1 MRALGGLS
9 VYPYMALRG
18 RQAAGSPDS
27 KRTDFRAVAHESGRS
42 ETTISVDRTDS
53 PNFLRFTVTGDWPTP
68 EEQRQLRDALSVSG
82 DLTARTRALIDLREL
97 TPGGPA
103 DPVASAKEGLIT
115 RVQAYLVATSE
126 QHHFARQCRIAAGA
140 GRVVEIFIEER
151 AALEWL
157 WNAEPDF

>member
-1 MRALGGLS
+1 
-9 VYPYMALRG
+9 MALPG
-18 RQAAGSPDS
+18 MQAAANPGS
-27 KRTDFRAVAHESGRS
+27 KRTQFLAVAHESGRS
-42 ETTISVDRTDS
+42 DTTISVDLSDS

-68 EEQRQLRDALSVSG
+68 EQQRQLRDSLSASG
-82 DLTARTRALIDLREL
+82 ELTARTRALIDLREL

-103 DPVASAKEGLIT
+103 DPVASAKEGLIS